1 MSLFS
6 FSYGQLVT
14 DVVCCLTRTA
24 YVQAALVTG
33 EADTGESHFGVTT
46 SAYVASDAGEDA
58 VAAAEAIVFV
68 PLCGGRGRIKR
79 VALAEDAIGARAAQ
93 VRFFLSSYGQL
104 G

>member
-1 MSLFS
+1 M
-6 FSYGQLVT
+6 T

-33 EADTGESHFGVTT
+33 EADTGESHFGVT

-93 VRFFLSSYGQL
+93 VRFFLSSDGQL

>member
-1 MSLFS
+1 
-6 FSYGQLVT
+6 
-14 DVVCCLTRTA
+14 
-24 YVQAALVTG
+24 
-33 EADTGESHFGVTT
+33 
-46 SAYVASDAGEDA
+46 VASDAGEDA

>member
-1 MSLFS
+1 M
-6 FSYGQLVT
+6 T

-68 PLCGGRGRIKR
+68 PLCGGRGRSKR

-93 VRFFLSSYGQL
+93 VRFFLSSCGQL